1 MGQSDLVRLYS
12 MGCHSVT
19 GACKK
24 AVLPAA
30 DTCPLHD
37 LCLYNVYLYSARR
50 FRPVASGIL
59 RQRGSWCGD
68 SPGMARAR
76 EEKTTRL
83 KTLNPTKKLKKST
96 GLTVAL
102 LIYVSA
108 TAAYFL
114 PRYTE
119 ISNTEKYV
127 TVIASYVIVLA
138 LWLVLRKKEELQRKR
153 REEDKIER
161 K

>member
-1 MGQSDLVRLYS
+1 M
-12 MGCHSVT
+12 
-19 GACKK
+19 
-24 AVLPAA
+24 
-30 DTCPLHD
+30 
-37 LCLYNVYLYSARR
+37 
-50 FRPVASGIL
+50 
-59 RQRGSWCGD
+59 
-68 SPGMARAR
+68 
-76 EEKTTRL
+76 
-83 KTLNPTKKLKKST
+83 KKLKKSA

-114 PRYTE
+114 PRNTE

>member
-1 MGQSDLVRLYS
+1 M
-12 MGCHSVT
+12 
-19 GACKK
+19 
-24 AVLPAA
+24 
-30 DTCPLHD
+30 
-37 LCLYNVYLYSARR
+37 
-50 FRPVASGIL
+50 
-59 RQRGSWCGD
+59 
-68 SPGMARAR
+68 
-76 EEKTTRL
+76 
-83 KTLNPTKKLKKST
+83 KKLKKST

-114 PRYTE
+114 PRNTE

-127 TVIASYVIVLA
+127 TVIA

>member
-1 MGQSDLVRLYS
+1 M
-12 MGCHSVT
+12 
-19 GACKK
+19 
-24 AVLPAA
+24 
-30 DTCPLHD
+30 
-37 LCLYNVYLYSARR
+37 
-50 FRPVASGIL
+50 
-59 RQRGSWCGD
+59 
-68 SPGMARAR
+68 
-76 EEKTTRL
+76 
-83 KTLNPTKKLKKST
+83 KKLKKST

-114 PRYTE
+114 PRNTE

-153 REEDKIER
+153 REEDKIKR
-161 K
+161 KQDEKTCINRMPAYWHSGCPCAV

>member
-1 MGQSDLVRLYS
+1 M
-12 MGCHSVT
+12 
-19 GACKK
+19 
-24 AVLPAA
+24 
-30 DTCPLHD
+30 
-37 LCLYNVYLYSARR
+37 
-50 FRPVASGIL
+50 
-59 RQRGSWCGD
+59 
-68 SPGMARAR
+68 
-76 EEKTTRL
+76 
-83 KTLNPTKKLKKST
+83 KKLKKPT

-114 PRYTE
+114 PRNTE

>member
-1 MGQSDLVRLYS
+1 M
-12 MGCHSVT
+12 
-19 GACKK
+19 
-24 AVLPAA
+24 
-30 DTCPLHD
+30 
-37 LCLYNVYLYSARR
+37 
-50 FRPVASGIL
+50 
-59 RQRGSWCGD
+59 
-68 SPGMARAR
+68 
-76 EEKTTRL
+76 
-83 KTLNPTKKLKKST
+83 KKLKKST

-114 PRYTE
+114 PRNTE

-153 REEDKIER
+153 REEDKIEQ

>member
-1 MGQSDLVRLYS
+1 M
-12 MGCHSVT
+12 
-19 GACKK
+19 
-24 AVLPAA
+24 
-30 DTCPLHD
+30 
-37 LCLYNVYLYSARR
+37 
-50 FRPVASGIL
+50 
-59 RQRGSWCGD
+59 
-68 SPGMARAR
+68 
-76 EEKTTRL
+76 
-83 KTLNPTKKLKKST
+83 KKLKKST

-114 PRYTE
+114 PRNTE

-138 LWLVLRKKEELQRKR
+138 LWMVLRKKEELQRKR

>member
-1 MGQSDLVRLYS
+1 M
-12 MGCHSVT
+12 
-19 GACKK
+19 
-24 AVLPAA
+24 
-30 DTCPLHD
+30 
-37 LCLYNVYLYSARR
+37 
-50 FRPVASGIL
+50 
-59 RQRGSWCGD
+59 
-68 SPGMARAR
+68 
-76 EEKTTRL
+76 
-83 KTLNPTKKLKKST
+83 KKLKKST

-102 LIYVSA
+102 RIYVSA

-114 PRYTE
+114 PRNTE

>member
-1 MGQSDLVRLYS
+1 M
-12 MGCHSVT
+12 
-19 GACKK
+19 KK
-24 AVLPAA
+24 
-30 DTCPLHD
+30 
-37 LCLYNVYLYSARR
+37 
-50 FRPVASGIL
+50 F
-59 RQRGSWCGD
+59 
-68 SPGMARAR
+68 
-76 EEKTTRL
+76 
-83 KTLNPTKKLKKST
+83 KKST

-114 PRYTE
+114 LRNTE

-127 TVIASYVIVLA
+127 TVIASYVIVLV

-153 REEDKIER
+153 REEDRTER

>member
-1 MGQSDLVRLYS
+1 M
-12 MGCHSVT
+12 
-19 GACKK
+19 
-24 AVLPAA
+24 
-30 DTCPLHD
+30 
-37 LCLYNVYLYSARR
+37 
-50 FRPVASGIL
+50 
-59 RQRGSWCGD
+59 
-68 SPGMARAR
+68 
-76 EEKTTRL
+76 
-83 KTLNPTKKLKKST
+83 KKLKKST

-114 PRYTE
+114 PRNTE

-138 LWLVLRKKEELQRKR
+138 LWLVLRKKEELQRQR

>member
-1 MGQSDLVRLYS
+1 M
-12 MGCHSVT
+12 
-19 GACKK
+19 
-24 AVLPAA
+24 
-30 DTCPLHD
+30 
-37 LCLYNVYLYSARR
+37 
-50 FRPVASGIL
+50 
-59 RQRGSWCGD
+59 
-68 SPGMARAR
+68 
-76 EEKTTRL
+76 
-83 KTLNPTKKLKKST
+83 KKLKKST

-114 PRYTE
+114 PRNTE

-138 LWLVLRKKEELQRKR
+138 LWLVQRKKEELQRKR

>member
-1 MGQSDLVRLYS
+1 M
-12 MGCHSVT
+12 
-19 GACKK
+19 
-24 AVLPAA
+24 
-30 DTCPLHD
+30 
-37 LCLYNVYLYSARR
+37 
-50 FRPVASGIL
+50 
-59 RQRGSWCGD
+59 
-68 SPGMARAR
+68 
-76 EEKTTRL
+76 
-83 KTLNPTKKLKKST
+83 KKLKKST

-114 PRYTE
+114 PRNTE
-119 ISNTEKYV
+119 ISNTEKYI

-138 LWLVLRKKEELQRKR
+138 LWLLLSKKEELQRKR

>member
-1 MGQSDLVRLYS
+1 M
-12 MGCHSVT
+12 
-19 GACKK
+19 
-24 AVLPAA
+24 
-30 DTCPLHD
+30 
-37 LCLYNVYLYSARR
+37 
-50 FRPVASGIL
+50 
-59 RQRGSWCGD
+59 
-68 SPGMARAR
+68 
-76 EEKTTRL
+76 
-83 KTLNPTKKLKKST
+83 KKLKKST

-114 PRYTE
+114 PRNTE

-127 TVIASYVIVLA
+127 PVIASYVIVLA

>member
-1 MGQSDLVRLYS
+1 M
-12 MGCHSVT
+12 
-19 GACKK
+19 
-24 AVLPAA
+24 
-30 DTCPLHD
+30 
-37 LCLYNVYLYSARR
+37 
-50 FRPVASGIL
+50 
-59 RQRGSWCGD
+59 
-68 SPGMARAR
+68 
-76 EEKTTRL
+76 
-83 KTLNPTKKLKKST
+83 KKLKKST

-114 PRYTE
+114 PRNTE

-161 K
+161 KSLFT

>member
-1 MGQSDLVRLYS
+1 M
-12 MGCHSVT
+12 
-19 GACKK
+19 
-24 AVLPAA
+24 
-30 DTCPLHD
+30 
-37 LCLYNVYLYSARR
+37 
-50 FRPVASGIL
+50 
-59 RQRGSWCGD
+59 
-68 SPGMARAR
+68 
-76 EEKTTRL
+76 
-83 KTLNPTKKLKKST
+83 KKLKKST

-114 PRYTE
+114 PRNTE

-127 TVIASYVIVLA
+127 TVIASYVIVLG
-138 LWLVLRKKEELQRKR
+138 LWLVLRKKEELPRKR

>member
-1 MGQSDLVRLYS
+1 M
-12 MGCHSVT
+12 
-19 GACKK
+19 
-24 AVLPAA
+24 
-30 DTCPLHD
+30 
-37 LCLYNVYLYSARR
+37 
-50 FRPVASGIL
+50 
-59 RQRGSWCGD
+59 
-68 SPGMARAR
+68 
-76 EEKTTRL
+76 
-83 KTLNPTKKLKKST
+83 KKLKKST

-114 PRYTE
+114 PRNTE

-127 TVIASYVIVLA
+127 TIIASYVIVLA